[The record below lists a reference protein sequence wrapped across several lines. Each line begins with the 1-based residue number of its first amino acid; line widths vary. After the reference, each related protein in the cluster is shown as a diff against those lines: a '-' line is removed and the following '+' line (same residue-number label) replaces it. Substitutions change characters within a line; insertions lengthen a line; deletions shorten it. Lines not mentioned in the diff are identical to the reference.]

1 MVLNCHLPL
10 NCCGIDGIRLKYTRY
25 YFIRDFPGGVLLAI
39 GVTLLVVP
47 RNVHPPGPAETRSV
61 GLFEINMSVYV
72 RSV

>member
-1 MVLNCHLPL
+1 MKCRILL

-25 YFIRDFPGGVLLAI
+25 YCIRDFPGGGLLAI

-47 RNVHPPGPAETRSV
+47 RNVHSPGPAETRSL

-72 RSV
+72 CSI